1 MRTLLW
7 FVIICLIAFGG
18 YYYFYM
24 QDNAAAAPDPSLTP
38 MATSTNV
45 SIIPL
50 EHATGILWWDNTA
63 LYFDPVGTAALFAG
77 QPAADIV
84 LITDI
89 HGDHLSTSTL
99 SSVVGN
105 AKLIVPQA
113 VKDLLPA
120 ELQAKA
126 SVLSNGQSQ
135 TVQGFTITA
144 VPMYNLPSAAN
155 KDRHT
160 KGRGNGYLIEKD
172 GFRVYLAG
180 DTAGTPEMRALTD
193 IDIAII
199 PMNPTYTMSVE
210 EAADAVLVFKP
221 KTVYPYHYREPS
233 GLSDVSKFEQLVN
246 AGNPDINVVLG
257 AWYPSE

>member
-18 YYYFYM
+18 YYYLYM
-24 QDNAAAAPDPSLTP
+24 QERMATTPDPSPITT
-38 MATSTNV
+38 ATTSNV
-45 SIIPL
+45 SVIPL
-50 EHATGILWWDNTA
+50 EHATGILWWDNA
-63 LYFDPVGTAALFAG
+63 AIYFDPVGTTTQFAG

-84 LITDI
+84 LVTDI
-89 HGDHLSTSTL
+89 HGDHFSTSTL
-99 SSVVGN
+99 NSVVGN

-126 SVLSNGQSQ
+126 SVLANGQSQ
-135 TVQGFTITA
+135 SEQGFTITA
-144 VPMYNLPSAAN
+144 VPMYNLPTAPN

-160 KGRGNGYLIEKD
+160 KGRGNGYIIEKD

-180 DTAGTPEMRALTD
+180 DTAGTPEMRALSD
-193 IDIAII
+193 IDIAFI

-210 EAADAVLVFKP
+210 EAAVAVLAFKP
-221 KTVYPYHYREPS
+221 RTVYPYHYREPA
-233 GLSDVSKFEQLVN
+233 GLSDVEKFRSLV
-246 AGNPDINVVLG
+246 ASGDPSINVVL
-257 AWYPSE
+257 APWYE